1 MGRQVFFGESP
12 MKKTPS
18 HCSGNWSCPRTWP
31 IPFTNHVGLKENYIT
46 GAKSINSET
55 WGLIQKW
62 RWVNPTF
69 RSMSK
74 SYISFYDSSYSS
86 YPRSLA
92 PRVAGRSPEILA
104 SLRISQR
111 WHTRGGISLNIP
123 WVSHEYPMN
132 IPWHIPKKH
141 HYNIVGQ
148 IPTRSTIS
156 SQYYHSI
163 IMYYPHWKHIADYS
177 SIQLP

>member
-92 PRVAGRSPEILA
+92 SRVAGRSPRNIGQFEDFTA
-104 SLRISQR
+104 MT
-111 WHTRGGISLNIP
+111 HTGGYFPQHSMSIP
-123 WVSHEYPMN
+123 WISHEYSMTYSHETPLQHCWSN
-132 IPWHIPKKH
+132 PNKKH
-141 HYNIVGQ
+141 HF
-148 IPTRSTIS
+148 IPVL
-156 SQYYHSI
+156 SQYYHVLS
-163 IMYYPHWKHIADYS
+163 PLKAYS
-177 SIQLP
+177 RL